1 MPTHGFATGEIIM
14 ATNRGLQT
22 IIRAL
27 ETIPQEVIR
36 YVSGAVARIFG
47 PIDDDYPA
55 TGVQPFEGDPADG
68 KSS

>member
-1 MPTHGFATGEIIM
+1 M

-27 ETIPQEVIR
+27 ETIPKQVIR
-36 YVSGAVARIFG
+36 YISGAVTRIFG
-47 PIDDDYPA
+47 PIDDDYPE